1 MTSTDQPQPPA
12 HAEPARTTHAPAD
25 VPGSGPAHAP
35 GSGPAGHKTAAMDPV
50 RLEPD
55 RSRRAAGVA
64 ELGGLADRALACN
77 GAVGAALTLA
87 VSLGQE
93 LPHPMEGRTMHL
105 WESLATLGACN
116 LTVARTIEPHL
127 DALSIIHQAPSV
139 ELDAVVE
146 ADDSCWGV
154 FAAEGKDHHL
164 KAHRHGDGWVLT
176 GTKPW
181 CSLATHLTH
190 AIVTARTD
198 SGRRAFAVS
207 LKDPGVSSSDVG
219 WVALGLPEVTSGP
232 VSFDHVPATPIGG
245 TGWYFSRPGFSWGGA
260 GVAAIWFGA
269 ATAVARRVYAHGRG
283 REPDQISLMHL
294 GLIDGHLAAGR
305 NALAV
310 AARRADGTR
319 RAGPDALTAARARAA
334 VAHTSES
341 ILELA
346 GHAMGPEPLAF
357 DIHHARRTADL
368 AFYLRQD
375 HAERS
380 VASIGQQILAQ
391 SQLPW

>member
-1 MTSTDQPQPPA
+1 MTRTDQPESPA
-12 HAEPARTTHAPAD
+12 HAEPAHGGVRAD
-25 VPGSGPAHAP
+25 GADRVSADR
-35 GSGPAGHKTAAMDPV
+35 KTLRMDPV

-64 ELGGLADRALACN
+64 ELGALTDRALACG
-77 GAVGAALTLA
+77 GAIDAALTLA
-87 VSLGQE
+87 VGLGQE

-116 LTVARTIEPHL
+116 LSVARTIEPHL
-127 DALSIIHQAPSV
+127 DALSIIHQAASI
-139 ELDAVVE
+139 ELDAVME

-164 KAHRHGDGWVLT
+164 QAHRHGDGWVLT
-176 GTKPW
+176 GMKPW

-207 LKDPGVSSSDVG
+207 LKDPGVSTFDAG

-245 TGWYFSRPGFSWGGA
+245 TGWYFSRPGFAWGGV

-269 ATAVARRVYAHGRG
+269 ATAVARRVYTHCKG
-283 REPDQISLMHL
+283 READQISLMHL
-294 GLIDGHLAAGR
+294 GLVDGHLAAAR
-305 NALAV
+305 NGLAV
-310 AARRADGTR
+310 AARRADGAR

-334 VAHTSES
+334 VVLASES

-357 DIHHARRTADL
+357 DSDHASRTADL

-380 VASIGQQILAQ
+380 VASIGQKLLAQ